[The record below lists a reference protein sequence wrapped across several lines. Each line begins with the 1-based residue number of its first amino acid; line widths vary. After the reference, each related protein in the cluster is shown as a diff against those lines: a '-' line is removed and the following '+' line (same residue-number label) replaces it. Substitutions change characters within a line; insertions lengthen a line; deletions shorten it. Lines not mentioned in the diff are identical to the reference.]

1 MNPYLLLGFV
11 VGYFLILLLVAYI
24 TSKNSSNESFFSG
37 NKNSNWMLVA
47 FGMIGTSLSGV
58 TFVSVPGGVGSGGFN
73 YFQIVIGYFIGYLVI
88 AYVLLPLYYKMNLT
102 SIYTYLE
109 NRFGMSAHK
118 TGSSFFILSRTLG
131 ATARLYLVVNILQIF
146 IFNEIGI
153 PFWVTAFVI
162 LLMIL
167 LYTFEGGVK
176 TIVYTDTLQTSGML
190 IGLVVS
196 IICLMQAMDLSLGA
210 TLTKFSNTLLN
221 PAKPDGP
228 NLFSI
233 FDFDV
238 NNKSFF
244 LKQILG
250 GAVIT
255 IAMTGLDQEM
265 MQKNISVNKL
275 KDSQK
280 NMMTFST
287 VLIVVN
293 FLFLLL
299 GGLLYLYSKQNNI
312 IVCTPDQL
320 FPTIAL
326 KSTFGT
332 AMGII
337 FIIALISALFPSVDG
352 AITALTSSYCIDIAA
367 INKKNHLDEKGKKK
381 FRLSVHLTFAV
392 IFFLLVLIF
401 KWIDDPLII
410 DFILKIAGF
419 TYGPLLGL
427 FAFGILT
434 KRKVNAYWI
443 ATVCIGAVM
452 LTFYLDFYNDPQW
465 YQDKFKLNGTFIE
478 NLKVKS
484 TEMFGGKLIVKDYA
498 ISCTEKIK
506 QLRIVGGY
514 KIGVELL
521 LINGIFTFLGLFGIS
536 QKK

>member
-465 YQDKFKLNGTFIE
+465 YQDKFKLNGTFIK